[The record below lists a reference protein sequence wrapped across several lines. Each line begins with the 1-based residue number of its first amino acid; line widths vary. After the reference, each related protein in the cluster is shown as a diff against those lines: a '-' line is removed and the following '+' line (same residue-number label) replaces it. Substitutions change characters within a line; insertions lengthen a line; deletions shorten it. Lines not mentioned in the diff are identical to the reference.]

1 MLSVVLLCVI
11 SIKYVTFVGKLW
23 MLRKLQ
29 SEDKECPW
37 SEKRKNTVDG
47 ACFFSGWRFRENHQ
61 YQIYLS
67 YENCKFR
74 HNALSGELL
83 YGATPRR

>member
-37 SEKRKNTVDG
+37 SEKRKNTADG
-47 ACFFSGWRFRENHQ
+47 ACFFSG
-61 YQIYLS
+61 
-67 YENCKFR
+67 
-74 HNALSGELL
+74 
-83 YGATPRR
+83 